1 MNFLCI
7 IPARSGSKGIKNK
20 NIQKIKKLTLIEH
33 SYIFA
38 KKFNEFNEIIISTD
52 SKKYLKF
59 LQKYDYKYS
68 KFLRP
73 KSLARKN
80 STDLE
85 VLTFELKRYEKF
97 FKKKF
102 DYVACFQPT
111 SPIRKKI
118 DIKKCLKII
127 KQKKPDALWT
137 VSKIDTK
144 FNPIKQLIIQ
154 KDKLKYF
161 SQDGHK
167 FKSRQL
173 LKNTYIRNGV
183 AYFYSRKTILNYKKV
198 LPNNSLYY
206 EIKGEYANIDN
217 IDELNLARK
226 IFNNFEI

>member
-33 SYIFA
+33 AYTFA
-38 KKFNEFNEIIISTD
+38 KKFKEFDDILVSTD

-59 LQKYDYKYS
+59 LKKYNYKFD

-73 KSLARKN
+73 KSISRKN

-85 VLTFELKRYEKF
+85 VLIFELTRFEKY

-102 DYVACFQPT
+102 DYVVFFPPT

-118 DIKKCLKII
+118 DIEKCLKII
-127 KQKKPDALWT
+127 KRKRPDALWT
-137 VSKIDTK
+137 ISKIDTK
-144 FNPIKQLIIQ
+144 FHPIKQLIF
-154 KDKLKYF
+154 KDNKLKYF
-161 SQDGHK
+161 SPNGHK

-183 AYFYSRKTILNYKKV
+183 AYFYSRKTILKYKKI
-198 LPNNSLYY
+198 LPKNSLYY
-206 EIKGEYANIDN
+206 EIKSDYVNIDN
-217 IDELNLARK
+217 ITELNLARK
-226 IFNNFEI
+226 ILK

>member
-20 NIQKIKKLTLIEH
+20 NIKKIKKLSLIEH
-33 SYIFA
+33 AYIFSN
-38 KKFNEFNEIIISTD
+38 KFKEFDKIIVSTD

-59 LQKYDYKYS
+59 LEKYNYKYS

-73 KSLARKN
+73 KSLAKKN

-85 VLTFELKRYEKF
+85 VLTFELKRYEKL

-102 DYVACFQPT
+102 DYVICLQPT
-111 SPIRKKI
+111 SPLRKKL
-118 DIKKCLKII
+118 DMEKCIEII

-144 FNPIKQLIIQ
+144 FNPIKQLILD
-154 KDKLKYF
+154 KNKLKYF
-161 SQDGHK
+161 SSDGHK

-183 AYFYSRKTILNYKKV
+183 AYFYSRKTILKYKKI
-198 LPNNSLYY
+198 LPSNSLYY
-206 EIKGEYANIDN
+206 EIKSKYVNIDTM
-217 IDELNLARK
+217 DELNLARK
-226 IFNNFEI
+226 LF